1 LREAPEKSGLRAVVS
16 SGAKGRPA
24 RRTYLYQSNMSE
36 QESGAGQTSHGT
48 QPMGNKALIGL
59 CLGALGV
66 VFGDIGTSPLY
77 TMSEIFFGHGGVSNT
92 PEHIIG
98 ATSII
103 LWGLILVVTMKY
115 VAFVLRADHDGEGG
129 GFALLALLSGQ
140 NTGAVRAIGYALV
153 LAAGLL
159 YGEGVITPAISVL
172 SAVEGLK
179 FVTNTFEPYIL
190 PITCGIIIALFWV
203 QKRGTHAVGVWFG
216 PVVLL
221 WFLSLA
227 ALGLSGIIRDP
238 RILSAFNPLNA
249 LWFLYD
255 CGIHGSLM
263 ALGTVVLAVT
273 GCEALFAD
281 MGHFGRRAIQIAW
294 LAVPFPALMLIYL
307 GQGAWLYSGSP
318 VEGNNLFFS
327 MVPSWGLIPMV
338 ILATAATVIASQS
351 LISGAFSVTRQAIA
365 LGLFPRLRIEHTNDE
380 HMGQVY
386 IPAVNWALAVGCLLL
401 VVTFRSSSALAA
413 AYGFAVCGVMAV
425 TSLGMWALARYRWG
439 WSTARATL
447 IFGSFFLVDSIL
459 LVATSLKFMDGGW
472 VPLVLGS
479 IVFMVMLTWKW
490 GRAEVA
496 AGLEEQVEP
505 ETVAEMLAR
514 RKAGDWVQSK
524 RSIVVMSSRPIDS
537 LDDHVPA
544 VLKMFHQRFGI
555 TPRHIIFVTV
565 IQEKRPVVSWR
576 ERVEF
581 VEFCRDEVL
590 GSVVALR
597 LHYGY
602 MEVPSVRKALAT
614 AKDKNKLRLPGSA
627 KRWLVL
633 VGQDHLHY
641 KGKSLLVLLRL
652 KLFGFMLRNSV
663 PAHQYLGLGDDS
675 GVISEVLHV
684 NLWGGSKVTPA
695 ETRTAAHPTRA

>member
-1 LREAPEKSGLRAVVS
+1 
-16 SGAKGRPA
+16 
-24 RRTYLYQSNMSE
+24 
-36 QESGAGQTSHGT
+36 
-48 QPMGNKALIGL
+48 
-59 CLGALGV
+59 
-66 VFGDIGTSPLY
+66 
-77 TMSEIFFGHGGVSNT
+77 
-92 PEHIIG
+92 
-98 ATSII
+98 
-103 LWGLILVVTMKY
+103 
-115 VAFVLRADHDGEGG
+115 
-129 GFALLALLSGQ
+129 
-140 NTGAVRAIGYALV
+140 
-153 LAAGLL
+153 
-159 YGEGVITPAISVL
+159 
-172 SAVEGLK
+172 
-179 FVTNTFEPYIL
+179 
-190 PITCGIIIALFWV
+190 
-203 QKRGTHAVGVWFG
+203 
-216 PVVLL
+216 
-221 WFLSLA
+221 
-227 ALGLSGIIRDP
+227 
-238 RILSAFNPLNA
+238 
-249 LWFLYD
+249 
-255 CGIHGSLM
+255 
-263 ALGTVVLAVT
+263 
-273 GCEALFAD
+273 
-281 MGHFGRRAIQIAW
+281 
-294 LAVPFPALMLIYL
+294 
-307 GQGAWLYSGSP
+307 
-318 VEGNNLFFS
+318 
-327 MVPSWGLIPMV
+327 
-338 ILATAATVIASQS
+338 
-351 LISGAFSVTRQAIA
+351 
-365 LGLFPRLRIEHTNDE
+365 
-380 HMGQVY
+380 
-386 IPAVNWALAVGCLLL
+386 
-401 VVTFRSSSALAA
+401 
-413 AYGFAVCGVMAV
+413 MAV

-695 ETRTAAHPTRA
+695 ETRTAAHPTGA